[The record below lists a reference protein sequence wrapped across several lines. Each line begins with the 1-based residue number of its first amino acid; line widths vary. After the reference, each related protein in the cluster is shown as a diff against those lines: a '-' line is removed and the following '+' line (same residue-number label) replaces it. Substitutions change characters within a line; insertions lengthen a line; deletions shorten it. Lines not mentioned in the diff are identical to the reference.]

1 MNSDD
6 RNLQASATLLILH
19 YKHKLHAQFLYHIL
33 LIITK
38 SFIPVLL
45 TITNRSQHNEIKHCL
60 KLLS

>member
-6 RNLQASATLLILH
+6 MGNLQASATLLILH

-38 SFIPVLL
+38 RPLYW
-45 TITNRSQHNEIKHCL
+45 CY
-60 KLLS
+60 